1 MRVKNGT
8 RRAPKPAAVRSARQG
23 YSASNL
29 ESATI
34 IASDPALYPEGG
46 LMQTWADRILTEA
59 AAPMDSECGP
69 LFQQTNRRAA

>member
-1 MRVKNGT
+1 MAARVKVT
-8 RRAPKPAAVRSARQG
+8 DRYDLV
-23 YSASNL
+23 NL

-46 LMQTWADRILTEA
+46 LIATWADVILSKA

-69 LFQQTNRRAA
+69 LFRTSAA